1 MVVRSKV
8 APSLVAIRRDL
19 EEIDRALVLL
29 VAARVEAA
37 GTAIRLRSQG
47 NGRIADPAQEE
58 RVIAR
63 AEGWAEQAG
72 LSSGPNADD
81 LPRGR
86 RIREGT
92 LRHRKWA
99 RSSPDQ
105 VEANAADGSDAGPFL
120 LGSGPAFP
128 TSVERAIAKVRGRT
142 AFTLVS
148 LEAGGILY
156 GGRSTGGS
164 ERNLCAASFVVAFR
178 RSSSAVE
185 RPTPSRVARV
195 AREALR
201 G

>member
-72 LSSGPNADD
+72 LSPARMRTIFRAVVESGKERYATESGPGQA
-81 LPRGR
+81 LTRSRRTRRTARTRGRSSSGRGR
-86 RIREGT
+86 RSRPQ
-92 LRHRKWA
+92 WSA
-99 RSSPDQ
+99 PSP
-105 VEANAADGSDAGPFL
+105 
-120 LGSGPAFP
+120 
-128 TSVERAIAKVRGRT
+128 K
-142 AFTLVS
+142 
-148 LEAGGILY
+148 
-156 GGRSTGGS
+156 
-164 ERNLCAASFVVAFR
+164 
-178 RSSSAVE
+178 
-185 RPTPSRVARV
+185 
-195 AREALR
+195 
-201 G
+201 